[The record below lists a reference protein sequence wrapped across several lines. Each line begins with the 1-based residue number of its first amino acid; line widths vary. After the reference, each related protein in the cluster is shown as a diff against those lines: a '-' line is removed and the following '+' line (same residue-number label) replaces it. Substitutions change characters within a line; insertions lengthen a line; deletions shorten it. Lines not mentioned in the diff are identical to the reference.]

1 MIQRKFSWL
10 AISHPELFQ
19 ISLKPHLKR
28 LGFMFS
34 GSLLA
39 RLLIGIERVHAEAV
53 LFFADAVGDAVFSF
67 GTD

>member
-10 AISHPELFQ
+10 AIGHPELFQ
-19 ISLKPHLKR
+19 IFLKPRLKR
-28 LGFMFS
+28 LGLMFS
-34 GSLLA
+34 GSLLT
-39 RLLIGIERVHAEAV
+39 RLLIGIAEAV